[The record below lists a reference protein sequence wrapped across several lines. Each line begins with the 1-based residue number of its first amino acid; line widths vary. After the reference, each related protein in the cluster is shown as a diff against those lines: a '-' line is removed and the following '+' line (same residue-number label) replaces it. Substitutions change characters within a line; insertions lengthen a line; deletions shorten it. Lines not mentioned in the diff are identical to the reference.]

1 MHYYRGPRRQNN
13 RAKFSCCQ
21 VRLSERNDSHEEHAA
36 ISPAMFTFHCRGI
49 AMHIR
54 ALHFKNQ
61 SIRGDTGEGPV
72 NCSFHKS
79 LSNGHAQL
87 TSFGTGMYM
96 YMYMH
101 LISPSRCYSPIYCV
115 RSTRGELTIFCSNYH
130 KNLASFRLDCSRIR
144 INKCCHIRAK
154 NNCCA

>member
-61 SIRGDTGEGPV
+61 SIRGVTGEGPV

-96 YMYMH
+96 YMYMR
-101 LISPSRCYSPIYCV
+101 LISPSRCYSPDD
-115 RSTRGELTIFCSNYH
+115 LLCSFH
-130 KNLASFRLDCSRIR
+130 SW
-144 INKCCHIRAK
+144 RADYFLFK
-154 NNCCA
+154 LPQQSSKLQT

>member
-1 MHYYRGPRRQNN
+1 MHYYRGSRRQNN

-101 LISPSRCYSPIYCV
+101 LISPSRCYSPDD
-115 RSTRGELTIFCSNYH
+115 LLCSFH
-130 KNLASFRLDCSRIR
+130 SW
-144 INKCCHIRAK
+144 RADYFLFK
-154 NNCCA
+154 LPQQSSKLQT